1 MNIGFKKIKSTALV
15 VAALGLSGCASYNVN
30 QGIDRVNQQANGFT
44 QNALNLAITKEQRDK
59 RLAATNQLLAKPVGQ
74 KEAVQLLLAN
84 SPAFQAMLAQ
94 NWAEAAGAAQS
105 GRVSNPTFAFES
117 VVMGSET
124 ELTRFFS
131 FGLLDL
137 MTLPQRAAMANH
149 RVEQAQIRMT
159 AEVVDQVTQVRQAW
173 VRAVAAEQSYTY
185 AEQVFASAQASAELA
200 RRMEAVGNF
209 NKLTRARHQAFYADA
224 ATQLATAKQ
233 VAVSSKEVL
242 VRLLG
247 LDEVQ
252 QKQLVLPERLPAL
265 PKQPM
270 SPADVA
276 RQISH
281 ERLDVQQAKAAL
293 NAAAKAQ
300 GLNQVTSL
308 TDIELSVNR
317 GSVSDSAAS
326 TYSARRGYEI
336 GVKLPLFDWGE
347 LQRDAMNA
355 QTLVAANQ
363 LEATIRSA
371 GSSVRDNYAAY
382 RTAYDISR
390 HYKDEVIPLRKVIS
404 EENVLRYNGM
414 IIGVFELLADSR
426 DQIGVVLSAIA
437 AEQQFWLTDAALHA
451 TLIGRPTATG
461 MVATSNTS
469 NNATNNSAAGH

>member
-1 MNIGFKKIKSTALV
+1 MSLRYTKLKSMALF
-15 VAALGLSGCASYNVN
+15 AALGLSGCASYNVD
-30 QGIDRVNQQANGFT
+30 QGLDRANREANRFT
-44 QNALNLAITKEQRDK
+44 QSELNLAKNKEERDK

-84 SPAFQAMLAQ
+84 SPAFQALLAQ
-94 NWAEAAGAAQS
+94 NWAEAASAAQS
-105 GRVSNPTFAFES
+105 GRISNPTFAFES
-117 VVMGSET
+117 VVTGSET
-124 ELTRFFS
+124 ELSRFFS

-137 MTLPQRAAMANH
+137 ITLPQRSAMANY

-159 AEVVDQVTQVRQAW
+159 TEVVDQVTRVRQAW
-173 VRAVAAEQSYTY
+173 VRAVAAEQTY
-185 AEQVFASAQASAELA
+185 KYAGQVLASAEASAELA
-200 RRMEAVGNF
+200 RRMESVGNF

-233 VAVSSKEVL
+233 TSVSRREEL

-252 QKQLVLPERLPAL
+252 AKQLVLPERLPNL

-270 SPADVA
+270 SPEDVSK
-276 RQISH
+276 QVSQ

-300 GLNQVTSL
+300 GLNMVTSF
-308 TDIELSVNR
+308 TDIELSVRR
-317 GSVSDSAAS
+317 GSVSDSS
-326 TYSARRGYEI
+326 TSSFSTRRGYEV
-336 GVKLPLFDWGE
+336 GVKLPIFDWGN

-355 QTLVAANQ
+355 QTLAAANL

-371 GSSVRDNYAAY
+371 GSSLRENYAAY
-382 RTAYDISR
+382 RTTYDISK

-426 DQIGVVLSAIA
+426 DQIGAVMSAIA
-437 AEQQFWLTDAALHA
+437 AEQQFWLADAALQA
-451 TLIGRPTATG
+451 TLIGRPTSIGVATISNT
-461 MVATSNTS
+461 TSNT
-469 NNATNNSAAGH
+469 AAGH

>member
-1 MNIGFKKIKSTALV
+1 MNLKFKSMVLTAV
-15 VAALGLSGCASYNVN
+15 ALGLSGCASYNLD
-30 QGIDRVNQQANGFT
+30 QGIDRANREASGFT
-44 QNALNLAITKEQRDK
+44 QNELNLAKTKEERDK

-74 KEAVQLLLAN
+74 KETVQLLLAN
-84 SPAFQAMLAQ
+84 SPAFQALLAQ
-94 NWAEAAGAAQS
+94 NWAEAASAAQS
-105 GRVSNPTFAFES
+105 GRISNPTFAFES
-117 VVMGSET
+117 VVTGSET
-124 ELTRFFS
+124 ELNRFFS

-137 MTLPQRAAMANH
+137 ITLPKRSAMANY

-159 AEVVDQVTQVRQAW
+159 AEVVDQVTRVRQAW
-173 VRAVAAEQSYTY
+173 VRAVAAEQSYKY
-185 AEQVFASAQASAELA
+185 AGQVLASAEASAELA
-200 RRMEAVGNF
+200 RRMESVGNF

-233 VAVSSKEVL
+233 TAVSRQEEL

-252 QKQLVLPERLPAL
+252 AKQLVLPERLPNL

-270 SPADVA
+270 SPEDVA
-276 RQISH
+276 KQVSQ
-281 ERLDVQQAKAAL
+281 ERLDVQQAKAAF

-300 GLNQVTSL
+300 GLNRVTSL
-308 TDIELSVNR
+308 TDIELSVRR
-317 GSVSDSAAS
+317 GSVSDSS
-326 TYSARRGYEI
+326 TSSYSSRRGYEV
-336 GVKLPLFDWGE
+336 GVKLPIFDWGD

-355 QTLVAANQ
+355 QTLAAANQ

-371 GSSVRDNYAAY
+371 GSSLRENYAAY

-426 DQIGVVLSAIA
+426 DQIGTVISAIA
-437 AEQQFWLTDAALHA
+437 AEQQFWLADAALQA
-451 TLIGRPTATG
+451 TLIGRPTAIG
-461 MVATSNTS
+461 VAAISSTSSNT
-469 NNATNNSAAGH
+469 AAGH

>member
-1 MNIGFKKIKSTALV
+1 MSLRYKKLKSMAL
-15 VAALGLSGCASYNVN
+15 VAALGLSGCASYNLD
-30 QGIDRVNQQANGFT
+30 QGIDRANREANRFT
-44 QNALNLAITKEQRDK
+44 QSELNLAKNKEERDK

-84 SPAFQAMLAQ
+84 SPAFQALLAQ
-94 NWAEAAGAAQS
+94 NWAEAASAAQS
-105 GRVSNPTFAFES
+105 GRISNPTFAFES
-117 VVMGSET
+117 VVTGSET
-124 ELTRFFS
+124 ELNRFFS

-137 MTLPQRAAMANH
+137 ITLPQRSAMANY

-159 AEVVDQVTQVRQAW
+159 AEVVDQVTRVRQAW
-173 VRAVAAEQSYTY
+173 VRAVAAEQTY
-185 AEQVFASAQASAELA
+185 KYAGQVLASAEASAELA
-200 RRMEAVGNF
+200 RRMESVGNF

-233 VAVSSKEVL
+233 TSVSRREEL

-252 QKQLVLPERLPAL
+252 AKQLVLPERLPNL

-270 SPADVA
+270 SPEDVSK
-276 RQISH
+276 QVSQ

-300 GLNQVTSL
+300 GLNMVTSF
-308 TDIELSVNR
+308 TDIELSVRR
-317 GSVSDSAAS
+317 GSVSDSS
-326 TYSARRGYEI
+326 TSSFSTRRGYEV
-336 GVKLPLFDWGE
+336 GVKLPIFDWGD

-355 QTLVAANQ
+355 QTLSAANQ

-371 GSSVRDNYAAY
+371 GSSLRENYAAY
-382 RTAYDISR
+382 RTTYDISK

-426 DQIGVVLSAIA
+426 DQIGAVVSAIA
-437 AEQQFWLTDAALHA
+437 AEQQFWLADAALQA
-451 TLIGRPTATG
+451 TLIGRPTSIGVATISNT
-461 MVATSNTS
+461 TSNT
-469 NNATNNSAAGH
+469 AAGH

>member
-1 MNIGFKKIKSTALV
+1 MSLRYTKLKSMALF
-15 VAALGLSGCASYNVN
+15 AALGLSGCASYNVD
-30 QGIDRVNQQANGFT
+30 QGLDRANREANRFT
-44 QNALNLAITKEQRDK
+44 QSELNLAKNKEERDK

-84 SPAFQAMLAQ
+84 SPAFQALLAQ
-94 NWAEAAGAAQS
+94 NWAEAASAAQS
-105 GRVSNPTFAFES
+105 GRISNPTFAFES
-117 VVMGSET
+117 VVTGSET
-124 ELTRFFS
+124 ELSRFFS

-137 MTLPQRAAMANH
+137 ITLPQRSAMANY

-159 AEVVDQVTQVRQAW
+159 TEVVDQVTRVRQAW
-173 VRAVAAEQSYTY
+173 VRAVAAEQTY
-185 AEQVFASAQASAELA
+185 KYAGQVLASAEASAELA
-200 RRMEAVGNF
+200 RRMESVGNF

-233 VAVSSKEVL
+233 TSVSRREEL

-252 QKQLVLPERLPAL
+252 AKQLVLPERLPNL

-270 SPADVA
+270 SPEDVSK
-276 RQISH
+276 QVSQ

-300 GLNQVTSL
+300 GLNMVTSF
-308 TDIELSVNR
+308 TDIELSVRR
-317 GSVSDSAAS
+317 GSVSDSS
-326 TYSARRGYEI
+326 TSSFSTRRGYEV
-336 GVKLPLFDWGE
+336 GVKLPIFDWGN

-355 QTLVAANQ
+355 QTLAAANL

-371 GSSVRDNYAAY
+371 GSSLRENYAAY
-382 RTAYDISR
+382 RTTYDISK

-426 DQIGVVLSAIA
+426 DQIGAVVSAIA
-437 AEQQFWLTDAALHA
+437 AEQQFWLADAALQA
-451 TLIGRPTATG
+451 TLIGRPTSIGVATISNT
-461 MVATSNTS
+461 TSNT
-469 NNATNNSAAGH
+469 AAGH

>member
-1 MNIGFKKIKSTALV
+1 MNLRYTKLKSMAL
-15 VAALGLSGCASYNVN
+15 VAALGLSGCASYNVE
-30 QGIDRVNQQANGFT
+30 QGLDRANREANRFT
-44 QNALNLAITKEQRDK
+44 QSELNLAKNKEERDK

-84 SPAFQAMLAQ
+84 SPAFQALLAQ
-94 NWAEAAGAAQS
+94 NWAEAASAAQS
-105 GRVSNPTFAFES
+105 GRISNPTFAFES
-117 VVMGSET
+117 VVTGSET
-124 ELTRFFS
+124 ELNRFFS

-137 MTLPQRAAMANH
+137 ITLPQRSAMANY

-159 AEVVDQVTQVRQAW
+159 AEVVDQVTRVRQAW
-173 VRAVAAEQSYTY
+173 VRAVAAEQTY
-185 AEQVFASAQASAELA
+185 KYAGQVLASAEASAELA
-200 RRMEAVGNF
+200 RRMESVGNF

-233 VAVSSKEVL
+233 TSVSRKEEL

-252 QKQLVLPERLPAL
+252 AKQLVLPERLPNL

-270 SPADVA
+270 SPEDVSK
-276 RQISH
+276 QVSQ

-293 NAAAKAQ
+293 NATAKAQ
-300 GLNQVTSL
+300 GLNMVTSF
-308 TDIELSVNR
+308 TDIELSVRR
-317 GSVSDSAAS
+317 GNVSDSS
-326 TYSARRGYEI
+326 TSSYSSRRGYEI
-336 GVKLPLFDWGE
+336 GVKLPIFDWGD

-355 QTLVAANQ
+355 QTLAAANQ

-371 GSSVRDNYAAY
+371 GSSLRENYAAY
-382 RTAYDISR
+382 RTTYDISK

-426 DQIGVVLSAIA
+426 DQIGAVMSAIA
-437 AEQQFWLTDAALHA
+437 AEQQFWLADAALQA
-451 TLIGRPTATG
+451 TLIGRPTSIGVTAFSNT
-461 MVATSNTS
+461 TSNT
-469 NNATNNSAAGH
+469 AAGH

>member
-1 MNIGFKKIKSTALV
+1 MSLSYTKLKSMAL
-15 VAALGLSGCASYNVN
+15 VAALSLSGCASYNLE
-30 QGIDRVNQQANGFT
+30 QGIDRANREANRFT
-44 QNALNLAITKEQRDK
+44 QSELNLAKNKEERDK
-59 RLAATNQLLAKPVGQ
+59 RLTATNQLLAKPVGQ

-84 SPAFQAMLAQ
+84 SPAFQALLAQ
-94 NWAEAAGAAQS
+94 NWAEAASAAQS
-105 GRVSNPTFAFES
+105 GRISNPTFAFES
-117 VVMGSET
+117 VVTGSET
-124 ELTRFFS
+124 ELNRFFS

-137 MTLPQRAAMANH
+137 ITLPQRSAMANY

-159 AEVVDQVTQVRQAW
+159 AEVVDQVTRVRQAW
-173 VRAVAAEQSYTY
+173 VRAVAAEQTY
-185 AEQVFASAQASAELA
+185 KYAGQVLASAEASAELA
-200 RRMEAVGNF
+200 RRMESVGNF

-233 VAVSSKEVL
+233 TSVSRKEEL

-252 QKQLVLPERLPAL
+252 AKQLVLPERLPNL

-270 SPADVA
+270 APEDVSK
-276 RQISH
+276 QVSQ

-300 GLNQVTSL
+300 GLNMVTSF
-308 TDIELSVNR
+308 TDIELSVRR
-317 GSVSDSAAS
+317 GSVSDSS
-326 TYSARRGYEI
+326 TSSFSTRRGYEV
-336 GVKLPLFDWGE
+336 GVKLPIFDWGN

-355 QTLVAANQ
+355 QTLAAANL

-371 GSSVRDNYAAY
+371 GSSLRENYAAY
-382 RTAYDISR
+382 RTTYDISK

-426 DQIGVVLSAIA
+426 DQIGAVVSAIA
-437 AEQQFWLTDAALHA
+437 AEQQFWLADAALQA
-451 TLIGRPTATG
+451 TLIGRPTSIGVATISNT
-461 MVATSNTS
+461 TSNT
-469 NNATNNSAAGH
+469 AAGH

>member
-1 MNIGFKKIKSTALV
+1 MNLKFKSMVLMT
-15 VAALGLSGCASYNVN
+15 AALGLSGCASYNVG
-30 QGIDRVNQQANGFT
+30 QGVDRANRDASGFT
-44 QNALNLAITKEQRDK
+44 QSELNLAKNKEERDK

-84 SPAFQAMLAQ
+84 SPAFQALLAQ
-94 NWAEAAGAAQS
+94 NWAEAASAAQS

-117 VVMGSET
+117 VVTGSET
-124 ELTRFFS
+124 ELNRFLS

-137 MTLPQRAAMANH
+137 ITLPQRSAMANY

-159 AEVVDQVTQVRQAW
+159 AEVVDQVTRVRQAW
-173 VRAVAAEQSYTY
+173 VRAVTAEQSYQY
-185 AEQVFASAQASAELA
+185 AGQVFASAEASAELA
-200 RRMEAVGNF
+200 RRMESVGNF

-233 VAVSSKEVL
+233 TVVSRQEEL

-247 LDEVQ
+247 LDEAQ
-252 QKQLVLPERLPAL
+252 AKQLVLPERLPNL

-270 SPADVA
+270 SPEDVA
-276 RQISH
+276 KQVSQ
-281 ERLDVQQAKAAL
+281 ERLDVKQAKAAL

-300 GLNQVTSL
+300 GLNRVTSL
-308 TDIELSVNR
+308 TDIELSVRR
-317 GSVSDSAAS
+317 GSVSDSS
-326 TYSARRGYEI
+326 TSSYSARRGYEVS
-336 GVKLPLFDWGE
+336 VKLPIFDWGD

-355 QTLVAANQ
+355 QTLAAANQ

-371 GSSVRDNYAAY
+371 GSSLRENYAAY

-426 DQIGVVLSAIA
+426 DQIGAVISAIS
-437 AEQQFWLTDAALHA
+437 AEQQFWLADAALQA
-451 TLIGRPTATG
+451 TLIGRPTAIG
-461 MVATSNTS
+461 VAAISSTSSNT
-469 NNATNNSAAGH
+469 AAGH

>member
-1 MNIGFKKIKSTALV
+1 MNLKFKSMALM
-15 VAALGLSGCASYNVN
+15 AIALGLSGCASYNVE
-30 QGIDRVNQQANGFT
+30 QGVDRANRDASGFT
-44 QNALNLAITKEQRDK
+44 QNELNLAKSKEERDK

-84 SPAFQAMLAQ
+84 SPAFQALLAQ
-94 NWAEAAGAAQS
+94 NWAEAASAAQS
-105 GRVSNPTFAFES
+105 GRISNPTFAFES
-117 VVMGSET
+117 VVTGSET
-124 ELTRFFS
+124 ELNRFFS

-137 MTLPQRAAMANH
+137 ITLPQRSAIANH

-159 AEVVDQVTQVRQAW
+159 VEVVDQVTRVRQAW
-173 VRAVAAEQSYTY
+173 VRAVAAEQSYKY
-185 AEQVFASAQASAELA
+185 AGQVLASAEASAELA
-200 RRMEAVGNF
+200 RRMESVGNF

-233 VAVSSKEVL
+233 TAVSRKEEL

-247 LDEVQ
+247 LDEAQ
-252 QKQLVLPERLPAL
+252 AKQLVLPERLPNL

-270 SPADVA
+270 SPEDVA
-276 RQISH
+276 KQVSQ

-300 GLNQVTSL
+300 GLNRVTSL
-308 TDIELSVNR
+308 TDIELSVRR
-317 GSVSDSAAS
+317 GSVSDSS
-326 TYSARRGYEI
+326 TSSYSARRGYEV
-336 GVKLPLFDWGE
+336 GVKLPIFDWGD

-355 QTLVAANQ
+355 QTLAAANQ

-371 GSSVRDNYAAY
+371 GSSLRENYAAY

-426 DQIGVVLSAIA
+426 DQIGAVISAIA
-437 AEQQFWLTDAALHA
+437 AEQQFWLADAALQA
-451 TLIGRPTATG
+451 TLIGRPTSIG
-461 MVATSNTS
+461 VAAISSTSSNT
-469 NNATNNSAAGH
+469 AAGH